1 MRTTRKTFNP
11 LHMMLTTIL
20 LVLAAAALAACGD
33 ATSTGA
39 SLQPTATLPVEV
51 APTPTITA
59 MEDMEMAPTMEA
71 APTST
76 TQSSV
81 PTTAPEE
88 VDNTATETPPASTS
102 GEASTTTE
110 VQATLREWAI
120 DLSQQEVPA
129 GKIRFT
135 VTNQGR
141 MDHNLTVTNSSGTID
156 KTSNFTSS
164 DGPQTLEVDLQPG
177 TYTLICDL
185 PGHAQRGQ
193 RIELIV
199 K

>member
-1 MRTTRKTFNP
+1 
-11 LHMMLTTIL
+11 
-20 LVLAAAALAACGD
+20 
-33 ATSTGA
+33 
-39 SLQPTATLPVEV
+39 
-51 APTPTITA
+51 
-59 MEDMEMAPTMEA
+59 MEDMEMTPTTEA
-71 APTST
+71 APTSP
-76 TQSSV
+76 V
-81 PTTAPEE
+81 PTTAPAQA
-88 VDNTATETPPASTS
+88 DDTGTATPAPATS
-102 GEASTTTE
+102 GEAGTTTE

-120 DLSQQEVPA
+120 DLSRQEVPA

-135 VTNQGR
+135 VTNQSR
-141 MDHNLTVTNSSGTID
+141 MQHNLTITNSSGTID

-193 RIELIV
+193 RIELTV

>member
-1 MRTTRKTFNP
+1 
-11 LHMMLTTIL
+11 MMLTTIL
-20 LVLAAAALAACGD
+20 LVLATAALAACGD

-39 SLQPTATLPVEV
+39 SIQPTATLPVEM
-51 APTPTITA
+51 APTPTTMTT
-59 MEDMEMAPTMEA
+59 MEDMEMAPTTEA
-71 APTST
+71 APTSI
-76 TQSSV
+76 
-81 PTTAPEE
+81 PTTAPDQP
-88 VDNTATETPPASTS
+88 DNTGTPTPAPATS

-135 VTNQGR
+135 VTNQSR
-141 MDHNLTVTNSSGTID
+141 MAHNLTITNSSGTID

-164 DGPQTLEVDLQPG
+164 DGPQILEVDLQPG

-193 RIELIV
+193 RIELTV

>member
-1 MRTTRKTFNP
+1 
-11 LHMMLTTIL
+11 MMLTTIL
-20 LVLAAAALAACGD
+20 LVLATAALAACGD
-33 ATSTGA
+33 ATSSGA
-39 SLQPTATLPVEV
+39 STQPTATLPLEA
-51 APTPTITA
+51 APTPTLVA
-59 MEDMEMAPTMEA
+59 MEDIEMAPTMEA
-71 APTST
+71 DPTST
-76 TQSSV
+76 TQPAD

-88 VDNTATETPPASTS
+88 VDNTDTPTPAPATS
-102 GEASTTTE
+102 GEAGTTTE

-120 DLSQQEVPA
+120 DLSRQEVPA

-135 VTNQGR
+135 VTNQSR
-141 MDHNLTVTNSSGTID
+141 MAHNLTITNSSGTID

-193 RIELIV
+193 RIELTV

>member
-20 LVLAAAALAACGD
+20 LVLATAALAACGD
-33 ATSTGA
+33 DTSTGA
-39 SLQPTATLPVEV
+39 SIQPTATLPVEV
-51 APTPTITA
+51 APTPTMPT
-59 MEDMEMAPTMEA
+59 MEEMEMAPTTEA
-71 APTST
+71 APTAT

-88 VDNTATETPPASTS
+88 ADNTGTATPAPATS
-102 GEASTTTE
+102 GEASATTE

-135 VTNQGR
+135 VTNQSR
-141 MDHNLTVTNSSGTID
+141 MAHNLTITNDSGTID

-193 RIELIV
+193 RIELTV

>member
-1 MRTTRKTFNP
+1 MRTTRRTFNP

-20 LVLAAAALAACGD
+20 MVLAIAALAACGD

-39 SLQPTATLPVEV
+39 SIQPTATLPVEV
-51 APTPTITA
+51 APTPTMTA
-59 MEDMEMAPTMEA
+59 MEDMEMAPTTEA
-71 APTST
+71 APTSI
-76 TQSSV
+76 

-88 VDNTATETPPASTS
+88 ADHTGTATPLPSTS

-110 VQATLREWAI
+110 VQATLKEWSI
-120 DLSQQEVPA
+120 ELSQQEVPA

-141 MDHNLTVTNSSGTID
+141 MAHNLTITNDSGTID

-185 PGHAQRGQ
+185 PGNAQRGQ
-193 RIELIV
+193 RIELTV